1 MGTGIG
7 IVGASYYL
15 PSKRKA
21 VGEIFRDEQIPA
33 EPLAANVDFQK
44 DIGIEAVHL
53 AAQESATSLALKAS
67 RSVLEKTGINPE
79 EIDLIIDFTSIPEEY
94 IAPTWSAAGQIQQE
108 IGARSASFVTA
119 VNTGG
124 CASYHTTLKV
134 ACSLMNVQE
143 RYRTA
148 LLFAGDKVPE
158 LNHTYYP
165 ITVICD
171 GGSAVILKKGHPRQQ
186 ILSVEVS
193 TLGKLHDV
201 WYIPGFHRR
210 DPADKE
216 NKWLHMTADIAKFNK
231 EVIPMN
237 LFMFRKVM
245 RDALTSAG
253 KKQQEVSYY
262 VYPTFSTWDQKAFC
276 QAFVLPPEKVFTA
289 GLHRHGHLQETDMVL
304 DYVDAIDEGHI
315 KEGDLVMLTTN
326 GAGFTWG
333 AALIQH

>member
-1 MGTGIG
+1 MNTGIG

-15 PSKRKA
+15 PPKKKA
-21 VGEIFRDEQIPA
+21 VADIFQDEEIPTEA
-33 EPLAANVDFQK
+33 LAANVDFK
-44 DIGIEAVHL
+44 RDIGIDAVHL
-53 AAQESATSLALKAS
+53 ASEETATDLALKAT
-67 RSVLEKTGINPE
+67 RRVLAETGTNPS

-94 IAPTWSAAGQIQQE
+94 VAPTWSAAGAVQKE
-108 IGARSASFVTA
+108 IGASRAFATA

-134 ACSLMNVQE
+134 ACSLMATND

-158 LNHTYYP
+158 FNHTYYP

-171 GGSAVILKKGHPRQQ
+171 GGSAVVLKKGHEKRR
-186 ILSVEVS
+186 ILAVEVS

-210 DPADKE
+210 QPADKSG
-216 NKWLHMTADIAKFNK
+216 KWLHMTADIPKFNR

-245 RDALTSAG
+245 RQALSSAG
-253 KKQQEVSYY
+253 RKQSEVSYY
-262 VYPTFSTWDQKAFC
+262 IYPTFSTWDQKAFC
-276 QAFVLPPEKVFTA
+276 EAFMLPPEKVFTD
-289 GLHRHGHLQETDMVL
+289 GLQRHGHLQETDMVL
-304 DYVDAIDEGHI
+304 DYVDAVDEGHI

-326 GAGFTWG
+326 GAGFSWG
-333 AALIQH
+333 AALVQH

>member
-1 MGTGIG
+1 MSTGIG

-15 PSKRKA
+15 PPKKKA
-21 VGEIFRDEQIPA
+21 VTDIFRDEQIPT
-33 EPLAANVDFQK
+33 EPLAANVDFQR
-44 DIGIEAVHL
+44 DIGIESVHV
-53 AAQESATSLALKAS
+53 ASDESATSLALNAC
-67 RSVLEKTGINPE
+67 RGVLEKTGTGPG
-79 EIDLIIDFTSIPEEY
+79 EIDLIIDFTSIPEEFV
-94 IAPTWSAAGQIQQE
+94 APTWSAAGVIQEE
-108 IGARSASFVTA
+108 IGATRAFATA

-134 ACSLMNVQE
+134 ACSFMATQD

-186 ILSVEVS
+186 ILAVEVS

-210 DPADKE
+210 DPNDHE
-216 NKWLHMTADIAKFNK
+216 RKWLHMTANIPKFNQ

-245 RDALTSAG
+245 REALSRAG
-253 KKQQEVSYY
+253 RKQQDVAYY

-276 QAFVLPPEKVFTA
+276 QAFMLPPEKVFTA
-289 GLHRHGHLQETDMVL
+289 GLQRHGHLQETDMVL

-326 GAGFTWG
+326 GAGFSWG

>member
-1 MGTGIG
+1 MTTGIG

-15 PSKRKA
+15 PPKRKA
-21 VGEIFRDEQIPA
+21 VADIFRDEQIPT
-33 EPLAANVDFQK
+33 EPLAANVDFQR

-53 AAQESATSLALKAS
+53 AGDESATSLGLSAARK
-67 RSVLEKTGINPE
+67 VLEKTGTDPG

-94 IAPTWSAAGQIQQE
+94 IAPTWSAAGVIQHE
-108 IGARSASFVTA
+108 LGARNAFATA

-134 ACSLMNVQE
+134 ACSLMAAHD

-158 LNHTYYP
+158 YNHTYYP

-171 GGSAVILKKGHPRQQ
+171 GGSAVILKKGHTRRQ
-186 ILSVEVS
+186 ILTVEIS

-210 DPADKE
+210 DPADQSH
-216 NKWLHMTADIAKFNK
+216 KWLHMTANIPKFNQ
-231 EVIPMN
+231 EVIPIN

-245 RDALTSAG
+245 REALSRVG
-253 KKQQEVSYY
+253 RKQQEVDYY
-262 VYPTFSTWDQKAFC
+262 IYPTFSTWDQKAFC
-276 QAFVLPPEKVFTA
+276 QAFMLPPEKVFTA
-289 GLHRHGHLQETDMVL
+289 GLQRHGHLQETDMVL
-304 DYVDAIDEGHI
+304 DYADAIDEGQI

-326 GAGFTWG
+326 GAGFSWG
-333 AALIQH
+333 AALIQF

>member
-1 MGTGIG
+1 MNTGIG

-15 PSKRKA
+15 PPRRKA
-21 VGEIFRDEQIPA
+21 VSDIFRDEQIPA
-33 EPLAANVDFQK
+33 EQLAANVDFQR

-53 AAQESATSLALKAS
+53 ASDETATSLALNAA
-67 RSVLEKTGINPE
+67 RRVLAKTDTDPS
-79 EIDLIIDFTSIPEEY
+79 EIDLIIDFTSIPEDY
-94 IAPTWSAAGQIQQE
+94 IAPTWSAAGAVQHE
-108 IGARSASFVTA
+108 IGATNAFATA

-134 ACSLMNVQE
+134 ACALMASQD

-158 LNHTYYP
+158 FNHTYYP

-171 GGSAVILKKGHPRQQ
+171 GASAVILKKGYDRRQ
-186 ILSVEVS
+186 ILAVEVS

-210 DPADKE
+210 DPAD
-216 NKWLHMTADIAKFNK
+216 NDRKWLHMTADIPKFNK
-231 EVIPMN
+231 EVIPIN

-245 RDALTSAG
+245 RQALSSAG
-253 KKQQEVSYY
+253 RKQEEVDYY
-262 VYPTFSTWDQKAFC
+262 IYPTFSTWDQKAFC
-276 QAFVLPPEKVFTA
+276 QAFMLDPGKVFTD
-289 GLHRHGHLQETDMVL
+289 GLQRHGHLQETDMVL
-304 DYVDAIDEGHI
+304 DYVDAIDEGRI

-326 GAGFTWG
+326 GAGFSWG